1 MIRWKQEQIH
11 REREA
16 RRNKIKEL
24 NAEVLGIKQQ
34 LARMET
40 LQQKV
45 KEEGVE
51 FIVKTMNEFKA
62 MAASSKA
69 LTPENEEKLNLVQQD
84 LDQEQ
89 ACERYMEKMNEQYA
103 ALQKRFEEAD
113 KQLTKLEALENKK
126 LTSDKLVTGFDK
138 TVSVKVSEV
147 PDGLSHF
154 FRPRQRR
161 SIVISDG
168 LHLTFLL
175 FRCCCLHT

>member
-138 TVSVKVSEV
+138 TVSVKVTEV
-147 PDGLSHF
+147 PDGLNHF
-154 FRPRQRR
+154 FRPRQRC
-161 SIVISDG
+161 SIVINDG
-168 LHLTFLL
+168 LHLTF
-175 FRCCCLHT
+175 CCFVVHT